1 MAMCREKKLQK
12 RKRALNDLSKV
23 QKLLYFFIFF
33 VGIKKVWDYHAMS
46 HFHFFFFLC

>member
-23 QKLLYFFIFF
+23 QKLLYFL
-33 VGIKKVWDYHAMS
+33 
-46 HFHFFFFLC
+46 FFLLALKKCGTIT